1 MPDIDTYV
9 ADQLAKSANMGF
21 SCPEA
26 ELNILRRLVM
36 RKGAAEEYALEVQ
49 PEDFT
54 VPEYATILKIIRRL
68 VRHHKQVDLVSID
81 AEAETVCPGTIKPE
95 TLVQVARQT
104 DFTVASWQS
113 IEGHIRIV
121 RDLATRRRAI
131 EALEGLVAGLRDP
144 SRQVADTLAEI
155 VQAADKADTSDVVW
169 TPIGDVLLTTYGY
182 IEQRQKG
189 EIKAI
194 TTGIGNLD
202 RLIGGFFA
210 GEITVV
216 AARPSVGKSA
226 FGANIA
232 LAAAKD
238 GHKVGVVSCEMS
250 DTGMGQRLLSHGAMV
265 DGMNLRKADVDDDAW
280 GRLADAMTE
289 MNELPIDFMFNQ
301 STVED
306 VAQAARKKAR
316 RGELDILIVDYIQ
329 FMETHR
335 KFNQENLRVGYISR
349 VLKRLAQVANIPVIV
364 LAQVNRMAEGR
375 MPTKNDLKDSGNIEQ
390 DADGIIFLH
399 RPDSA
404 EDPCIDPRD
413 KPYWHELTEK
423 GLAYLALGVAKQRN
437 GAIGQANVIFD
448 PAYMRYAEIDR
459 RTGGG

>member
-9 ADQLAKSANMGF
+9 SEQLAKSADMGF

-54 VPEYATILKIIRRL
+54 VPEYATILKIVRRL

-144 SRQVADTLAEI
+144 ARQVADTLAEI
-155 VQAADKADTSDVVW
+155 VRAADKADTSDVVW
-169 TPIGDVLLTTYGY
+169 TPIGDVLLTTYEY
-182 IEQRQKG
+182 IEKRQKG

-210 GEITVV
+210 GEVTVV

-238 GHKVGVVSCEMS
+238 GHKVGVVSCEMP
-250 DTGMGQRLLSHGAMV
+250 DKGMGQRLLSHGAMV

-289 MNELPIDFMFNQ
+289 MSDLPIDFMFDVCV
-301 STVED
+301 VED

-375 MPTKNDLKDSGNIEQ
+375 MPNKNDLKDSGSIEQ

-413 KPYWHELTEK
+413 KPYWHELTER

-459 RTGGG
+459 TGGG